1 MKNIIIAID
10 GHSSC
15 GKSTFAKLIA
25 KRYCYKYIDT
35 GAMYRAVT
43 LFAIENGFLNS
54 GILDEKALIASL
66 GDIHFDFAND
76 TNDISL
82 NGKDVEKQ
90 IRSMEVSSFVSR
102 VSEVGAV
109 REALVEKQKDMG
121 KGKGIVMGG
130 RDIGTAVFPDA
141 ELKIF
146 MTASVGVRAQRR
158 YKEYIGKGVNASLK
172 DIQANISERD
182 ALDENRKISPLR
194 KADDAILLDN
204 SDMTIEQQMMWVEDM
219 INKKGLS

>member
-1 MKNIIIAID
+1 
-10 GHSSC
+10 
-15 GKSTFAKLIA
+15 IA

-43 LFAIENGFLNS
+43 LFAIENGFFNS

-121 KGKGIVMGG
+121 KGKGIVMDG